1 MRTLLD
7 IVLGATQSPV
17 ARGKRVFADWL
28 ALVRGGFWL
37 LNGEILRV
45 IALVARRLPVV
56 FHGYW
61 QILANYY
68 NQVVVRPEKV

>member
-7 IVLGATQSPV
+7 VVLGATSPV
-17 ARGKRVFADWL
+17 AREKCVFPDWL
-28 ALVRGGFWL
+28 ALICGGFWL
-37 LNGEILRV
+37 LNGKILHV
-45 IALVARRLPVV
+45 IALVARRRLVV
-56 FHGYW
+56 FQGYW